1 MRVQIN
7 VPAAK
12 GKSVKEK
19 LSAHVHTWEAESWD
33 SGFEATVL
41 IDPGSFRTLDETLR
55 AETKGQA
62 TFDVLSVAVFEEG
75 DEQLT

>member
-1 MRVQIN
+1 MRIQID

-12 GKSVKEK
+12 GKAVKEK
-19 LSAHVHTWEAESWD
+19 LSSHVHTWETESWD
-33 SGFEATVL
+33 SGFEATIL
-41 IDPGSFRTLDETLR
+41 IDPGSFRFVDEILR

-62 TFDVLSVAVFEEG
+62 TFDVLSVAVMEDG